1 MSLSTA
7 PLPSVQLLGAVVQRR
22 YRLTRPIGQG
32 GMGVVYGGETV
43 DSRQP
48 VALKLLRPELLGED
62 EVVKRFLEEGLVA
75 QRIVHPNVLR
85 IFESGRAED
94 GTPFLA
100 MELLDGSSLQA
111 HLRAS
116 GRMAPAQAVPIVL
129 GILAGLGAAHAMG
142 VVHRDLKPD
151 NVILARDPSG
161 TFVPK
166 VVDFGIAKVMDAAGG
181 MGNQTRTGV
190 LLGTPA
196 YMSPEQI
203 RNAKDVD
210 LRTDLWAV
218 GVMFYEMVTGR
229 SAFPAPT
236 EFARLASV
244 LGTQPDPLVSVDP
257 ALAPFAPVVE
267 RALHKDRNQRF
278 QSADEMA
285 RALAHAAAAAAA
297 MPGSHP
303 APNTPIVMPA
313 PVRDSHAPF
322 AAGAPVGPTLG
333 SFESTK
339 PSPHHHHPAVTPAGG
354 TLASPSSRPSRASHA
369 PPQIVVVDEDPAA
382 RSFAGAKRGVS
393 PLVVLVLVVLALG
406 AGFLLGFAVA
416 RGS

>member
-1 MSLSTA
+1 MSLATA
-7 PLPSVQLLGAVVQRR
+7 PLPSVQLLGAVIQRR

-43 DSRQP
+43 DTRQP
-48 VALKLLRPELLGED
+48 VALKLLRPELHAED
-62 EVVKRFLEEGLVA
+62 DVVRRFLEEGLVA

-85 IFESGRAED
+85 VFEAGRAED

-111 HLRAS
+111 FMRAS
-116 GRMAPAQAVPIVL
+116 GRIPPAQAVPIVL

-151 NVILARDPSG
+151 NVILARDRSG
-161 TFVPK
+161 AIVPK
-166 VVDFGIAKVMDAAGG
+166 LVDFGIAKVMDAAGG

-229 SAFPAPT
+229 PAFPAPT
-236 EFARLASV
+236 EFARLAAV
-244 LGTQPDPLVSVDP
+244 LGTHPDPLVSVDP
-257 ALAPFAPVVE
+257 ALAPFAPFVE
-267 RALHKDRNQRF
+267 RALRKDRNHRF

-285 RALAHAAAAAAA
+285 HALAQAASAAAA

-313 PVRDSHAPF
+313 PPRDSRVPPSP
-322 AAGAPVGPTLG
+322 APVGPTLG
-333 SFESTK
+333 SFGSTK
-339 PSPHHHHPAVTPAGG
+339 PAPHHPPAVTPAGD
-354 TLASPSSRPSRASHA
+354 TLASPSSRRGRGSH
-369 PPQIVVVDEDPAA
+369 PPPEIVLVDDDPGT
-382 RSFAGAKRGVS
+382 RSFAGARRGVA
-393 PLVVLVLVVLALG
+393 PALVLVLVVLALG